1 MRSPG
6 RKGEREWQLLRFP
19 HLRELQLFVA
29 VLTAVYLLLLF
40 LGMTFGVG
48 IRQHI
53 VDCGPGHCAVFDFN
67 PFLWLPIVLLGSP
80 MPSPWWAGAL
90 WWLLLATLVARGVSL
105 LARPSIARASSGAR
119 HRRRSA
125 KPARRPAA

>member
-1 MRSPG
+1 MR
-6 RKGEREWQLLRFP
+6 LLRFP
-19 HLRELQLFVA
+19 HPRELQLFVA
-29 VLTAVYLLLLF
+29 VLAAVYVVLAALA
-40 LGMTFGVG
+40 MTFGVG

-53 VDCGPGHCAVFDFN
+53 VGCGPGHCAVFDFN

-90 WWLLLATLVARGVSL
+90 WWLLLASLVARGVSL
-105 LARPSIARASSGAR
+105 LARPYIARASRGTR

-125 KPARRPAA
+125 KPARRPAG